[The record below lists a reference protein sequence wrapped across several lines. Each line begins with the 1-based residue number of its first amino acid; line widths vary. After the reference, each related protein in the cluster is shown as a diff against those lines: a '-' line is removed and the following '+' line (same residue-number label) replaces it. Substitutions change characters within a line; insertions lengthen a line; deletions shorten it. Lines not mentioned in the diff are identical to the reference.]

1 MRNCLKK
8 SGDVVLMVYIK
19 KYNMKIFVSFDFDND
34 RQYKYTLNMWAS
46 NANIDFS
53 FNDGS
58 TQEIQSWNISRIKA
72 AITTK
77 INQSDAILV
86 LVGEHADTPHKDRAL
101 IGYRNWQYFEIAQA
115 KAAGKKIIAVKLD
128 SRNSSPSLLYGCGVC
143 WAMSFSLDSI
153 KTAIHKA

>member
-1 MRNCLKK
+1 
-8 SGDVVLMVYIK
+8 
-19 KYNMKIFVSFDFDND
+19 MKIFVSFDFDND

-58 TQEIQSWNISRIKA
+58 TQEIKSWNISRIKA

-86 LVGEHADTPHKDRAL
+86 LVGEHADTPHKDRTL
-101 IGYRNWQYFEIAQA
+101 IGFVI
-115 KAAGKKIIAVKLD
+115 GSTLKLL
-128 SRNSSPSLLYGCGVC
+128 RLKLL
-143 WAMSFSLDSI
+143 ARKLLR
-153 KTAIHKA
+153 

>member
-1 MRNCLKK
+1 
-8 SGDVVLMVYIK
+8 
-19 KYNMKIFVSFDFDND
+19 MKIFVSFDFDND

-53 FNDGS
+53 FNDVS

-86 LVGEHADTPHKDRAL
+86 LIGEHADSYHKDRHL

-115 KAAGKKIIAVKLD
+115 KAAGKKIIAVKID
-128 SRNSSPSLLYGCGVC
+128 RGNSSPTLLYGSGAS
-143 WAMSFSLDSI
+143 WAMSFTLDSI
-153 KTAIHKA
+153 KNAIHKAQSGW

>member
-1 MRNCLKK
+1 MRNCLKN
-8 SGDVVLMVYIK
+8 SGDAVLMVYIK

-77 INQSDAILV
+77 INQSDGSTLKS
-86 LVGEHADTPHKDRAL
+86 LRL
-101 IGYRNWQYFEIAQA
+101 
-115 KAAGKKIIAVKLD
+115 KLPA
-128 SRNSSPSLLYGCGVC
+128 RKLLR
-143 WAMSFSLDSI
+143 
-153 KTAIHKA
+153 